1 MEILDSA
8 WLIKMLKKSGS
19 TPEARMLSLFD
30 ILADWVEAP
39 QIREAFHGTFKP
51 DALPHHL
58 LAYLTEE
65 ALANNAQLPEVL
77 AQQLYYM
84 AIGALKESLSSL
96 EVNHL
101 THAKFAAAA
110 LINAQKEALADIEA
124 HSQFTATNNTSTTY
138 NNKRKPLIYSIAASV
153 AGILIVGGVLFLHQ
167 HRSLDTI
174 ITTQSNVLNDESKK
188 NLAMAEV
195 DNPKAAADMFLVM
208 EQMRHGDCRFPEA
221 LQIPDAHKKVYIEN
235 VVGGQ
240 PPKTPQDQAIA
251 NLYLSKV
258 SCNYTPMLMRNSKN

>member
-8 WLIKMLKKSGS
+8 WLIKMLKKSGT

-39 QIREAFHGTFKP
+39 QIRESFQGTFKP
-51 DALPHHL
+51 DTLPHHL

-65 ALANNAQLPEVL
+65 ARANNAQLPEVL

-84 AIGALKESLSSL
+84 AIGALKESLGSL
-96 EVNHL
+96 EANHL

-110 LINAQKEALADIEA
+110 LINAQKEALADTETSS
-124 HSQFTATNNTSTTY
+124 HSTTNPPATHKGKHKSLVY
-138 NNKRKPLIYSIAASV
+138 GIAASI
-153 AGILIVGGVLFLHQ
+153 AGVLIVGGVLFLHKQ
-167 HRSLDTI
+167 GSLDSVTI
-174 ITTQSNVLNDESKK
+174 TQSTLFNHESDN
-188 NLAMAEV
+188 NLAVAEV
-195 DNPKAAADMFLVM
+195 ANPKAAADMFVVM
-208 EQMRHGDCRFPEA
+208 EQMRHGDCHFPEA

-240 PPKTPQDQAIA
+240 PPQNPQDQAIA
-251 NLYLSKV
+251 NMYLAKV
-258 SCNYTPMLMRNSKN
+258 NCNYTPMLMKNSTN